1 MTIRFQVSHI
11 ERTVIGI
18 GEGTVTVQDIA
29 RFAFDVAENRAI
41 DYWRIL
47 DLMGCKTVLSEA
59 DVVAYRDIIRQLPV
73 DRRPSG
79 LTALVAS
86 EQNAALSR
94 LFTDTIGTDRPAKV
108 FASIHDARSWFIQ
121 TSAARRQHPS
131 HSKLLRK
138 V

>member
-1 MTIRFQVSHI
+1 MTIRFQVNHV

-29 RFAFDVAENRAI
+29 RFAHDVAENRAI
-41 DYWRIL
+41 NYRRIL

-59 DVVAYRDIIRQLPV
+59 DVLAYRQYVRELPV

-79 LTALVAS
+79 QTALVAS
-86 EQNAALSR
+86 AENVALSR

-108 FASIHDARSWFIQ
+108 FTSIHEARKWFAESSS
-121 TSAARRQHPS
+121 TGR
-131 HSKLLRK
+131 
-138 V
+138 